1 MNLRRQMPTLAA
13 FVDELREAFGAE
25 LVNDWMRGRDGG
37 SFCGEENGLHWCSPG
52 RKCKQCEEEIRGKHG
67 R

>member
-1 MNLRRQMPTLAA
+1 MPTVAT
-13 FVDELREAFGAE
+13 FVDELREAFGTE

-37 SFCGEENGLHWCSPG
+37 SFCARENGFRWCTPG
-52 RKCKQCEEEIRGKHG
+52 RTCERCEEEIRGKHG